1 MVPDVEALLQR
12 RIALLDAWVSK
23 QREIARLQAEAAGLL
38 AERWVLFEEE
48 TRVEPGHSQSIEKSM
63 IAEYAAA
70 GHVSQGSMVFAFTD
84 ARMLAQFP
92 AVHAAFRDGR
102 VTGSHVREILRE
114 SQPVREA
121 VDTGEVAPNTLGLF
135 EQACLEVAERD
146 TAPRTKTHARRV
158 AAALAGLTVTRQHEN
173 AFEERSVTVRSV
185 GDGLALL
192 QAVLPEHLAVAIHDR
207 LTRMA
212 QHLAGH
218 PEDRDT
224 PPSEPSKAEWAAWEA
239 EWDAADRAEQALYER
254 IMRAAAENTAAD
266 DAAQQADVDT
276 AGIVDEP
283 QDAFNTTAG
292 SHATGG
298 LADTH
303 GDGSEQDG
311 ADHAEPPGSATRSS
325 GAETAIAA
333 SESVRAT
340 VHTDAD
346 SDPDTD
352 TGPDIDADFEAAYQ
366 RLVARHVDA
375 DGFWIDEDPNPE
387 PFGPPPDADLSY
399 WTDPHEDPDSPC
411 IIHLPDETRTFDQ
424 LRADL
429 LSDLLLTCS
438 PSDAHG
444 TGLESI
450 RPTIQ
455 VTVSA
460 TTLLGADDRP
470 AELDGHGPIRAGV
483 ARALAGSTKGW
494 TRLFLDP
501 KGFLTRTDTYTPT
514 EGMVRYLKAR
524 DQHCRFP
531 GCRRPVHRCEH
542 DHNRDWAQ
550 GGETSIDNLAY
561 FCKTHHDLKHPT
573 VPDTSRWTARQTP
586 DRAVQWTSP
595 TGHTYP
601 DHEQPRVMF
610 MPSDTLRTSITWPDT
625 PLTARQAGTPF

>member
-1 MVPDVEALLQR
+1 MVPDVEALLQQ
-12 RIALLDAWVSK
+12 RIALLEAWVSK
-23 QREIARLQAEAAGLL
+23 QREIARLQAEATGLL

-84 ARMLAQFP
+84 ARMMAQFP

-121 VDTGEVAPNTLGLF
+121 VDAGEVAPNTLGLF

-224 PPSEPSKAEWAAWEA
+224 PPSEPSGAEWEAWEA

-254 IMRAAAENTAAD
+254 IMRDAAARHAAQTAATQTAAPVGADAAEAADGKTLGGQTSMRDEPADADGTSTTDTASASDASASASADLD
-266 DAAQQADVDT
+266 DANSGTNSDANMSAAAATAATEAEASVEAQYREL
-276 AGIVDEP
+276 I
-283 QDAFNTTAG
+283 
-292 SHATGG
+292 
-298 LADTH
+298 
-303 GDGSEQDG
+303 
-311 ADHAEPPGSATRSS
+311 
-325 GAETAIAA
+325 
-333 SESVRAT
+333 
-340 VHTDAD
+340 
-346 SDPDTD
+346 
-352 TGPDIDADFEAAYQ
+352 
-366 RLVARHVDA
+366 ARHLDA
-375 DGFWIDEDPNPE
+375 DGFWIDDDTEPE
-387 PFGPPPDADLSY
+387 PPGPPREVDLTY
-399 WTDPHEDPDSPC
+399 WTDPQIDPLSPC
-411 IIHLPDETRTFDQ
+411 IIHLPDEARTFDQ

-444 TGLESI
+444 TGLVGI

-550 GGETSIDNLAY
+550 GGETSIDNLEY

-610 MPSDTLRTSITWPDT
+610 IPTDILRTSITWPDT
-625 PLTARQAGTPF
+625 PLTAQQAGTPF